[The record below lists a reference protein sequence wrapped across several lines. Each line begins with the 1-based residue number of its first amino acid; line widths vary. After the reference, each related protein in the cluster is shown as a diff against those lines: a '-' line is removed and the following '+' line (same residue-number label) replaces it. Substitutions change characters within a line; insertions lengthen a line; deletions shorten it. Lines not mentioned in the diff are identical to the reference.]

1 MFDFGKSL
9 VFIDRAFD
17 TAEQVIRFGADEL
30 YKNGYVKESY
40 GASVAERERDF
51 PTGLPTEPY
60 GIAIPHTNSSHV
72 LKNGL
77 CMLRLK
83 SPVRFRQMGDE
94 EEIVDAR
101 LVILLAVESGDGHMD
116 LLTDLMELF
125 SDEELLEK
133 IASAETKEDILSLLQ
148 NANSPATV

>member
-9 VFIDRAFD
+9 VFIDVAFD

-30 YKNGYVKESY
+30 YKTGYVKESY

-60 GIAIPHTNSSHV
+60 GIAIPHTNSS

-94 EEIVDAR
+94 DEDVDAR

-133 IASAETKEDILSLLQ
+133 IASAETKEDILSLLR